1 MQFSPQKPNLAPF
14 FNTTSQMAPP
24 ADHSFGFESFPS
36 NNKLIRANLLGL
48 IPFFKFPSFPAIQW
62 PDDSFRTWFKAHGS
76 APLIQEVSSFSAF
89 SGFHSGNRK
98 IQAFVSSHSPPLSA
112 PQLPLPSP
120 TVAGPSEAS
129 IPTMANIPIDPKPF
143 VPHNFQI
150 QHITGRVA
158 TKWVV
163 VLRRPREHEQY
174 VIATIH
180 PFLEGL
186 VLFDNVRDGLW
197 EYLTEVARVGF
208 VSLQSCPFGAAYV
221 QFRNVSD
228 RDILISSCPNQFGD
242 VIVSFVKHD
251 EGSSWRGLLSIEMSG
266 CS

>member
-1 MQFSPQKPNLAPF
+1 MQFPLHKPDLAHL
-14 FNTTSQMAPP
+14 FNSTFQTAPYS
-24 ADHSFGFESFPS
+24 DRSSGLQSLPS
-36 NNKLIRANLLGL
+36 KNILICANLLGL
-48 IPFFKFPSFPAIQW
+48 IPFLELPSFPAIQW

-174 VIATIH
+174 AIATFD
-180 PFLEGL
+180 PFPEVLVPFENIRDVLRSICQRLPDL
-186 VLFDNVRDGLW
+186 VLLVCN
-197 EYLTEVARVGF
+197 LTLLEQHMF
-208 VSLQSCPFGAAYV
+208 
-221 QFRNVSD
+221 
-228 RDILISSCPNQFGD
+228 SSQ
-242 VIVSFVKHD
+242 
-251 EGSSWRGLLSIEMSG
+251 M
-266 CS
+266 